1 MSFQTAKDIREI
13 TFRSLHNPFNDT
25 DYYNCEDVDDY
36 LELLAQQMGTF
47 IRTIEHYVDCPLVAR
62 AHQARQ
68 IVPAVTEGD
77 TDD

>member
-13 TFRSLHNPFNDT
+13 KFRSLHNPFNNT

-36 LELLAQQMGTF
+36 LELLAQQQHMF
-47 IRTIEHYVDCPLVAR
+47 IRTIEHYVACPLVAR

-68 IVPAVTEGD
+68 IVPTED
-77 TDD
+77 KETDND

>member
-1 MSFQTAKDIREI
+1 MSFQTASDIRGVI
-13 TFRSLHNPFNDT
+13 FRSLHNPFNNT
-25 DYYNCEDVDDY
+25 DYYNCEDVDEY
-36 LELLAQQMGTF
+36 LELLAQQMSTF

-62 AHQARQ
+62 AHHARQ